1 MLDTAGAADFVATQ
15 LMQHQ
20 QAPCIN
26 STDWLPASTLP
37 AFCGEF
43 FTPALCGVPRY
54 SYVVDGSNIAQ
65 CQATGAHLVLNVLNP
80 GQQACNAS
88 ETPDAQYAA
97 DLTAWLQQQMG
108 FVSGSK
114 WKEAKALAVQS
125 DATQQPAVSR
135 GLGAV

>member
-1 MLDTAGAADFVATQ
+1 MNATIWQPAGSTA
-15 LMQHQ
+15 
-20 QAPCIN
+20 
-26 STDWLPASTLP
+26 LP

-54 SYVVDGSNIAQ
+54 SYAVDGSTIAQ
-65 CQATGAHLVLNVLNP
+65 CQGTGAHLVLDVLNP
-80 GQQACNAS
+80 GQAS
-88 ETPDAQYAA
+88 CDASVTPDPQYAA

-114 WKEAKALAVQS
+114 WKEAKAQAVQS
-125 DATQQPAVSR
+125 DAKQQPAVSR